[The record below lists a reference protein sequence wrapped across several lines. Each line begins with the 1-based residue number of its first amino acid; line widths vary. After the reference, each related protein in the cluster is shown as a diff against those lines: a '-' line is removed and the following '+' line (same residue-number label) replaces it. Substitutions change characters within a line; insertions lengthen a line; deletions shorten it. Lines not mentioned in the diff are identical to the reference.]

1 MKNGK
6 HSERVSKLTTME
18 DCPICY
24 ESVNAST
31 GHCTLSCSHSFHI
44 ACLTRWSATN
54 ASCPMCRNAMG
65 TTEAPASAASAVTV
79 NTTYRINHFRDL
91 IDHLHRDSIID
102 ESPPP
107 LFPLNDPRPNPQ
119 VNIRSDFGE
128 ELFVEERD
136 ITLVMSQ
143 AEVTRGEAVRA
154 LRRYEGDVVNAML
167 MLTSPP
173 LPLMVPRRRRIRIR
187 DPMTEPSEDQVA
199 AWSLQRLFGEAAPYS
214 NTHSDLLGRMNY
226 TLRRNPHWAHEE
238 HNDIDDHPG
247 YESA

>member
-91 IDHLHRDSIID
+91 IDHLHRPIID
-102 ESPPP
+102 ESMPW
-107 LFPLNDPRPNPQ
+107 LFPDGRVVPNPQ

-128 ELFVEERD
+128 ELLVEERD

-173 LPLMVPRRRRIRIR
+173 LPLVPRRRRIRIR